1 MLFKNGANYKM
12 TDKEKKELR
21 AKFSFPLKLVYPAHL
36 VRKSTVNRLPDK
48 PRSINIP
55 CRNIFRNQ
63 DGETEEWR
71 WANSTS
77 YDAVGRT
84 KYTPRNLGFMGDATL
99 TEMDLELLYFLYYK
113 SPHCYN
119 GAIHEQ
125 FKKKSYFMIED
136 LVRIAT
142 DTVSRKAIISRYEVL
157 LNDSE
162 IGLPEKE
169 LRALAKAYFI
179 PNVDKLHINQVRVA
193 IDLSVKRDTKH
204 GIENFFELSKSKE
217 FLEARGKI
225 QTALDLKLFHFDPRS
240 RTWRWRTVEGE
251 KAESICKVL
260 AKTLPEN
267 AMLEWYQNN
276 SDFKERLNA
285 ELEGLGA
292 MEEVKKE
299 LDIEAGVGPA

>member
-1 MLFKNGANYKM
+1 MLLKNGKDYKM
-12 TDKEKKELR
+12 TEKEKKELR
-21 AKFSFPLKLVYPAHL
+21 NKFSFPLKLVYPSNL
-36 VRKSTVNRLPDK
+36 IRESRVNRLPDT

-55 CRNIFRNQ
+55 CRNIFRNK

-77 YDAVGRT
+77 FDAKGRT

-119 GAIHEQ
+119 GAIHPQ
-125 FKKKSYFMIED
+125 FKKKSYFAIED

-142 DTVSRKAIISRYEVL
+142 DKVNRKAINSRYEVL

-193 IDLSVKRDTKH
+193 IDLQVNRDKKH
-204 GIENFFELSKSKE
+204 GIENFFDLTKSKE

-225 QTALDLKLFHFDPRS
+225 QTALDLKLFHFHPQS
-240 RTWRWRTVEGE
+240 RNWRWRALEGE
-251 KAESICKVL
+251 KPESICKVL

-276 SDFKERLNA
+276 KDFQERLDA

-292 MEEVKKE
+292 IEEAKKE
-299 LDIEAGVGPA
+299 LDTVPGVGPV